1 MPIRPPTHRAAGQAK
16 RAALLEA
23 AVEVIAEGGMNAA
36 THRAI
41 ARRAGVPLSTTSYFF
56 ASIDEL
62 VVAAMDMMAT
72 RLIESIDAA
81 TADIVGDV
89 GTDRFDIDAAIG
101 RFVDLFLAVPPNF
114 LAAEFTIYVQ
124 SPHNPELRALAH
136 RLMAAFER
144 AAEATLSAAGATDP
158 TTGARAIIAL
168 IDGFALQRFARPR
181 PDADRAPLASGLT
194 ALFHAYVS

>member
-16 RAALLEA
+16 RTALLEA
-23 AVEVIAEGGMNAA
+23 AVEVIAEGGVNAA

-72 RLIESIDAA
+72 RLIDGIEQA

-89 GTDRFDIDAAIG
+89 GTNRFDLDAAIE
-101 RFVDLFLAVPPNF
+101 RYVDLFLAVPPSF

-124 SPHNPELRALAH
+124 SPHNPQLQALAH

-144 AAEATLSAAGATDP
+144 AAETTLSAAGATDP
-158 TTGARAIIAL
+158 AAGARAIIAL
-168 IDGFALQRFARPR
+168 IDGFALQRFAWPR
-181 PDADRAPLASGLT
+181 PDADRTPLASGLT